1 MPAVFSRVHNWITE
15 ILTSSAINA
24 EFNNILNNLDPTGV
38 GSYSTTVAQMKLQ
51 TNPGGLGSE
60 SQATSLGG
68 ELERLRYVIAQII
81 GPDVTYWYQAPPTTL
96 SALAAV
102 SGGGLPTYRIV
113 SGATTGTSS
122 QVVALFP
129 TGGTGTAAGV
139 VLSAATT
146 PFVYY
151 INGTSYQVSANVTIS
166 GLGLSGGSGTT
177 SQCFLFAAD
186 SGTTVAGQQFTK
198 AWGMYGTQIPI
209 VGVGS
214 NILSLAG
221 NGKIASFSTTGASTE
236 YFLASVNTTSSG
248 GIYSLSDAWRGCM
261 WNNAAAWAPAAGLV
275 CGATPGTSTITLLN
289 TAWIFINTA
298 GQLLVTYN
306 NPTVAA
312 IAPAG
317 ASGGDYWFNLT
328 NTAWMTFNSVTWTTA
343 AATLIGVSMQS
354 TNACVATRTF
364 DSYISSDGLN
374 NISLNKATNT
384 VIQANDVFSQ
394 VAVFG
399 NTNKFQTTRPSW
411 SSVSNLDASVVLSAS
426 TTYFMYMEQTGQPV
440 VSDQYPLKRGDLK
453 GLYHPR
459 ETWRCLGSVDTD
471 SNTAFV
477 SYVKSFTG
485 APTSNILM
493 ANSNLYGTGLYAGY
507 APLGLNAAESQ
518 LSDIYPSSYIALNN
532 TISTLYPITASN
544 TYFDVLTTSLTPG
557 LWALTSNMALTNV
570 GTLAPPFPSSW
581 YIGISTAQGN
591 SFPDLVDGL
600 NQVEEYVGVTAGSGT
615 GFFFTKNLTISRYLM
630 RINTPTNV
638 YFKTN
643 VVSISNNVTAAFNI
657 KYMRFLAERLDVADG
672 TPR

>member
-51 TNPGGLGSE
+51 TSPGGLGTE
-60 SQATSLGG
+60 SLATSLGG
-68 ELERLRYVIAQII
+68 ELERLRYVIAQLI
-81 GPDVTYWYQAPPTTL
+81 GPNVQYWYQAPPTTL
-96 SALAAV
+96 SALATV

-139 VLSAATT
+139 VLSAATI

-151 INGTSYQVSANVTIS
+151 INGTSYQVSSNVTIS
-166 GLGLSGGSGTT
+166 GLGLSSGTGTT

-186 SGTTVAGQQFTK
+186 SGTTVSAQQFTRG
-198 AWGMYGTQIPI
+198 WGMYGTQIPI
-209 VGVGS
+209 GNVGS
-214 NILSLAG
+214 NILALAG
-221 NGKIASFSTTGASTE
+221 NGKIAGFSTTGASTE
-236 YFLASVNTTSSG
+236 YFLASVNSTSSG
-248 GIYSLSDAWRGCM
+248 GIYTLGDAWRGCM
-261 WNNAAAWAPAAGLV
+261 WNNAAAWAPATGLV

-289 TAWIFINTA
+289 TAWIFINTS

-312 IAPAG
+312 IAPTG
-317 ASGGDYWFNLT
+317 ASGGDYWFNLS

-364 DSYISSDGLN
+364 DSYISSDSLN

-394 VAVFG
+394 VAIFG

-411 SSVSNLDASVVLSAS
+411 NSSTNLDAGVTLSPS

-440 VSDQYPLKRGDLK
+440 ISDQYPLKRGDLK

-459 ETWRCLGSVDTD
+459 ETWRCLGSADTD
-471 SNTAFV
+471 SNTNFTT
-477 SYVKSFTG
+477 YVKSFTG
-485 APTSNILM
+485 VPVSNMLM
-493 ANSNLYGTGLYAGY
+493 VNSNLYGQNLYAGY
-507 APLGLNAAESQ
+507 APLGLNQVEAQ
-518 LSDIYPSSYIALNN
+518 FNDIYPTNYASVIVAGN
-532 TISTLYPITASN
+532 TNLPSTASN
-544 TYFDVLTTSLTPG
+544 TLFDFATMSLTPG
-557 LWALTSNMALTNV
+557 LWAVSACADV
-570 GTLAPPFPSSW
+570 YVVSGTASSSQW
-581 YIGISTAQGN
+581 TLGVSTAQGT
-591 SFPDLVDGL
+591 SFNDSVASL
-600 NQVEEYVGVTAGSGT
+600 NAVSNFMNVVFAASYEQSLYI
-615 GFFFTKNLTISRYLM
+615 NRYLM
-630 RINTPTNV
+630 RINNTPTNV
-638 YFKTN
+638 YLKGWWGALAPVATGQ
-643 VVSISNNVTAAFNI
+643 IATRGYHI
-657 KYMRFLAERLDVADG
+657 KAERIDVADG